1 MKVEL
6 EYSSSL
12 VNVFNEPQQII
23 TMDANFLICP
33 NRKGTNF
40 PFEKF
45 SEIWLDPI
53 FEAFP
58 NLAIH
63 EAVYEELVDKNS
75 KNYID
80 SKPNLIIHKDSSLT
94 AAESRLRNTVEE
106 KISVNTEYCVELD
119 NKDDRG
125 EVKSLAFIA
134 VKDYLYFASNDY
146 NAIKLVEKSEEWQTG
161 LDNIRAI
168 KMYELIYYLYK
179 TQLSNSKGLRIL
191 YKYQYFLS
199 KREKTINPC
208 WGDFINKMDE
218 IYNSVPKK

>member
-1 MKVEL
+1 MRVDIKL
-6 EYSSSL
+6 NPSL
-12 VNVFNEPQQII
+12 KDIFDNPKQII

-33 NRKGTNF
+33 NRRELDF

-45 SEIWLDPI
+45 IEIWLDPI
-53 FEAFP
+53 FKAFS

-63 EAVYEELVDKNS
+63 QAVYEELIDINS

-80 SKPNLIIHKDSSLT
+80 SQENLIMHRDTSLNAT
-94 AAESRLRNTVEE
+94 ESRLRNTIEE
-106 KISVNTEYCVELD
+106 KIAINTKYIVEED

-146 NAIKLVEKSEEWQTG
+146 NAITLVENSQEWETG
-161 LDNIRAI
+161 LDNVRAI

-179 TQLSNSKGLRIL
+179 KELAKSKDLRIL
-191 YKYQYFLS
+191 YKYQYYLT
-199 KREKTINPC
+199 KREKSINPK
-208 WGDFINKMDE
+208 WGEFISSMNN
-218 IYNSVPKK
+218 IYDLLSK